1 MMIFEHVWAS
11 FAFVAIHFLPV
22 NLFQIT
28 VLVTAIT
35 PFKYKTQSYLP
46 KLASQSNYSQ
56 NTEYKK
62 KKSNLQIL
70 SSNWMY
76 DSTNALN
83 FAEKTLT
90 VATNDSSL
98 PPLAQHLICHR
109 C

>member
-11 FAFVAIHFLPV
+11 FAFVAIDFLPV

-62 KKSNLQIL
+62 NPIYRYYRQIGC
-70 SSNWMY
+70 MIQQM
-76 DSTNALN
+76 
-83 FAEKTLT
+83 
-90 VATNDSSL
+90 
-98 PPLAQHLICHR
+98 P
-109 C
+109 